1 MSVFLRHS
9 LLFMLAF
16 SGSALATSPYPLSS
30 QPGATNVYGQQ
41 TQAAR
46 ASRLSP
52 SQAGLT
58 KPSLTTQQN
67 RRFQQALK
75 ALYRIQTEPLAAP
88 NVDHPRTFSQPV
100 NSLTA
105 LMSLAPSAQHEL
117 EALLKRTAKQSNT
130 HVKLAPVKSWQR
142 AQQKIA
148 DKLQGRTSGLTDV
161 VRGSLVATSI
171 PELVSSYQAL
181 SQHAQVVQTKNR
193 FKSPK
198 ASGYRDINLLLRLP
212 SSDMIVEVQLHL
224 DAISEIKNGPEHET
238 YQSVQR
244 IERLARSQKRPLTEQ
259 ELDQIA
265 QHKQAS
271 ATLYQQAWQGY
282 LSDPL
287 MLSPIRLSPA
297 SVERSSVET
306 KVA

>member
-16 SGSALATSPYPLSS
+16 SGGALATSPYALSS
-30 QPGATNVYGQQ
+30 QLGATNVYGQQ
-41 TQAAR
+41 TQTAR

-52 SQAGLT
+52 SQASLK

-75 ALYRIQTEPLAAP
+75 ALYRIQTKPLAAP
-88 NVDHPRTFSQPV
+88 NADHLEALTQPV

-117 EALLKRTAKQSNT
+117 EDLLKHTAKQTNT

-148 DKLQGRTSGLTDV
+148 DKLQGRASGLTDV

-259 ELDQIA
+259 ERDQIA
-265 QHKQAS
+265 QYKQAS

-282 LSDPL
+282 LSAPL
-287 MLSPIRLSPA
+287 T
-297 SVERSSVET
+297 RSSIRSSLTSTEHLGVKA